1 MSKLYPNNVQIVALL
16 EKLAICLSRC
26 TIEIS
31 GQEMTRDIDPTT
43 YKHKKRKY
51 LDKLLEMNLIRMTN
65 PNNPTAHTQRYICTE
80 LGREIIGK

>member
-1 MSKLYPNNVQIVALL
+1 MALL

-43 YKHKKRKY
+43 YKNKKRKY

-65 PNNPTAHTQRYICTE
+65 PDNPTARTQRYICTE